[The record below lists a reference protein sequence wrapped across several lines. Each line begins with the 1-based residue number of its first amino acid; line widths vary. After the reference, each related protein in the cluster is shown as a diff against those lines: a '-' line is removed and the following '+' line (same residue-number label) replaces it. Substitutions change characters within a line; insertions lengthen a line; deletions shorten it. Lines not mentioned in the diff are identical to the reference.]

1 MHVTST
7 WDSSASDTAPAEE
20 PRAEATAPA
29 QAQAPAAARPHRR
42 PTEVHSI
49 SQLTTDE
56 ILAELDRR
64 ERRTRQLLSRQ
75 EVLRAELSGLEQQL
89 ADIGDSLPELEA
101 AARALPASRASRAGA
116 EAAEPAAPRT
126 RRRSGPRARNALSLA
141 DAIAAAVEVRAQITP
156 AEAAELVRSNGYV
169 TNASKFT
176 MTVANALAK
185 DNRFRRLARGVYE
198 RIA

>member
-7 WDSSASDTAPAEE
+7 WDAPASDAAPAEE
-20 PRAEATAPA
+20 PRAEATEPEEAPA
-29 QAQAPAAARPHRR
+29 VARPRRR

-56 ILAELDRR
+56 IVAELDRR

-75 EVLRAELSGLEQQL
+75 EALRTELAGLEQQL

-101 AARALPASRASRAGA
+101 AARALPAGRAPRGGA

-126 RRRSGPRARNALSLA
+126 RRRSGPRAKNALSLA

-185 DNRFRRLARGVYE
+185 DKRFRRLARGVYE
-198 RIA
+198 RTA

>member
-7 WDSSASDTAPAEE
+7 WDASASDAAPAEE
-20 PRAEATAPA
+20 PRAEATET
-29 QAQAPAAARPHRR
+29 AQAPAVARPRRR

-56 ILAELDRR
+56 IVAELDRR

-75 EVLRAELSGLEQQL
+75 ETLRTELAGLEQQL

-101 AARALPASRASRAGA
+101 AARALPAGRAPRAGD
-116 EAAEPAAPRT
+116 AEPAAPRP

-185 DNRFRRLARGVYE
+185 DTRFRRLARGIYE

>member
-1 MHVTST
+1 VTST
-7 WDSSASDTAPAEE
+7 WDASASDAAPAEE
-20 PRAEATAPA
+20 PEAEATAPA
-29 QAQAPAAARPHRR
+29 EGPAVARPRRR

-56 ILAELDRR
+56 IVAELDRR
-64 ERRTRQLLSRQ
+64 ERRTRQLHARQ
-75 EVLRAELSGLEQQL
+75 DALRSELAELEQQL
-89 ADIGDSLPELEA
+89 ASIGDSLPELEA
-101 AARALPASRASRAGA
+101 AARALPAGRASRAGS
-116 EAAEPAAPRT
+116 EPAEPAEPRT
-126 RRRSGPRARNALSLA
+126 RRRSGPRAKNALSLA

-185 DNRFRRLARGVYE
+185 DKRFRRLARGVYE

>member
-20 PRAEATAPA
+20 PRAEATAP
-29 QAQAPAAARPHRR
+29 AQAPAAARPHRR

-185 DNRFRRLARGVYE
+185 DTRFRRLARGVYE

>member
-1 MHVTST
+1 MLVTST
-7 WDSSASDTAPAEE
+7 WDSDSDTAPAEE

-29 QAQAPAAARPHRR
+29 EAPGAARPRRR

-56 ILAELDRR
+56 IVAELDRR
-64 ERRTRQLLSRQ
+64 ERRTRQLLGRQ
-75 EVLRAELSGLEQQL
+75 ETLRAELASLEQQL

-101 AARALPASRASRAGA
+101 AARALPASRAARAGGDSA
-116 EAAEPAAPRT
+116 ETAAPRA
-126 RRRSGPRARNALSLA
+126 RRRSGPRAKNALSLA

-185 DNRFRRLARGVYE
+185 DKRFRRLARGVYE

>member
-7 WDSSASDTAPAEE
+7 WDAPASDAAPAEE
-20 PRAEATAPA
+20 PRAEATGSAEVPA
-29 QAQAPAAARPHRR
+29 VARPRRR

-56 ILAELDRR
+56 IVAELDRR

-75 EVLRAELSGLEQQL
+75 EALRTELAGLEQQL
-89 ADIGDSLPELEA
+89 SDIGDSLPELEA
-101 AARALPASRASRAGA
+101 AARALPAGRAPRAGA
-116 EAAEPAAPRT
+116 EAAEPAAPRP

-185 DNRFRRLARGVYE
+185 DTRFRRLARGIYE